1 VNKLIVA
8 GALALGLVLTAQQQA
23 SAWTKWSVN
32 VGICIN
38 YEGANNNFLWGAFR
52 SGQVPGWPTDVY
64 MGGPF
69 ADHGAAPFYFDPG
82 YGYGG
87 CPNCVGEAP
96 TTAEPPT
103 NPPAAKKNN
112 TQAINYPSQPAAYY
126 PSAGSYQYPAYG
138 YSYGYDYGYAQ
149 QVPSYWY
156 GR

>member
-8 GALALGLVLTAQQQA
+8 GALALGLVLTAQQEA
-23 SAWTKWSVN
+23 SAWTKFSFNAGVS
-32 VGICIN
+32 IN
-38 YEGANNNFLWGAFR
+38 YEGGNNNFWGGLFR
-52 SGQVPGWPTDVY
+52 SGQVPGYPTDVY

-69 ADHGAAPFYFDPG
+69 APVFGYPDCPVYGGVPYA

-87 CPNCVGEAP
+87 DAHGAP
-96 TTAEPPT
+96 ITTEPPT
-103 NPPAAKKNN
+103 APTPAKTNA
-112 TQAINYPSQPAAYY
+112 QAIYYPNSGNQPASYY

-138 YSYGYDYGYAQ
+138 YGYGYTQ